1 MSIAIHSGLGCGDGL
16 SDPAARA
23 EDADAVVRMHTLAH
37 EECYAHLLPPE
48 FFSARRASIPE
59 RVERRRPFLDSPD
72 PRIIA
77 VDATNDVVGF
87 ADSGPGRDEDRPEEL
102 ELYSLYTLRRTYG
115 TGLGAALLKAAMGD
129 ASAYLW
135 VLEDNPRAFAFY
147 GKSGFRT
154 DGTRRVLSPG
164 WHELPE
170 IRMVRP
176 AFHSPG
182 D

>member
-1 MSIAIHSGLGCGDGL
+1 MDYQIQ
-16 SDPAARA
+16 RA
-23 EDADAVVRMHTLAH
+23 TAGDADALVRMHTLVH
-37 EECYAHLLPPE
+37 EQCYAHLLPPE

-59 RVERRRPFLDSPD
+59 RVERRRPYLDSPD

-77 VDATNDVVGF
+77 GDATNEIVGF

-115 TGLGAALLKAAMGD
+115 SGLGAALLKAALGD
-129 ASAYLW
+129 SAAYLW
-135 VLEDNPRAFAFY
+135 VLEDNPRALAFY
-147 GKSGFRT
+147 GKSGFRP
-154 DGTRRVLSPG
+154 DGTSRVLSPD

-176 AFHSPG
+176 ASHALG